1 MKKILVVIAIVVV
14 IAAALFASPIL
25 GKEGKESAHFVGT
38 AYATE
43 GGGGGF

>member
-1 MKKILVVIAIVVV
+1 MKKLFVVIAIVVV

>member
-1 MKKILVVIAIVVV
+1 MKKLFVIIAVVV
-14 IAAALFASPIL
+14 VLAAALFASPIL
-25 GKEGKESAHFVGT
+25 GREDKSTAHFAGT

>member
-1 MKKILVVIAIVVV
+1 MKKLFVVIAIAVV

-25 GKEGKESAHFVGT
+25 GKEGKETAHFVGT

>member
-1 MKKILVVIAIVVV
+1 MKKIFVVLAIVVV

-25 GKEGKESAHFVGT
+25 GKEGKESAHFIGT

>member
-1 MKKILVVIAIVVV
+1 MKKIFVIIAIVVV
-14 IAAALFASPIL
+14 LAAALFASPIL
-25 GKEGKESAHFVGT
+25 GKEGRNTTHFVGT

>member
-25 GKEGKESAHFVGT
+25 GKEGKETTHFVGT
-38 AYATE
+38 AYASE

>member
-1 MKKILVVIAIVVV
+1 MKKILVIIGIVVV

-25 GKEGKESAHFVGT
+25 GKEGKDTAHFAGN

>member
-1 MKKILVVIAIVVV
+1 MKKIFVVIAIVVV

-25 GKEGKESAHFVGT
+25 GKEGKDTAHFVGT